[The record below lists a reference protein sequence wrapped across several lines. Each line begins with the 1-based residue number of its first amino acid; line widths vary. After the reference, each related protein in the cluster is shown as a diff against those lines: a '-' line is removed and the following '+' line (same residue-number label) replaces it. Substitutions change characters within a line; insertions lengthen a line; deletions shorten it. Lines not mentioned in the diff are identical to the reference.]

1 MIEPV
6 QILLFAVVI
15 TLTILMVVIGIQIY
29 YILSE
34 IRKIFGK
41 FNTMAEGAVTI
52 TNNVGQ
58 SFQNLSGFSQGLR
71 AILGLFGFLKKK
83 KRKQDMEE
91 EES

>member
-6 QILLFAVVI
+6 QVLLFAVVI
-15 TLTILMVVIGIQIY
+15 TLTILVVVIGLQIY

-34 IRKIFGK
+34 VRKIFSK
-41 FNTMAEGAVTI
+41 FNTMADGAVTI

-71 AILGLFGFLKKK
+71 AILGLFGFFKKK
-83 KRKQDMEE
+83 KSKTKEDDGE
-91 EES
+91 